1 MDEDTTPDQAALADL
16 TARLQAELREVDKDL
31 ASIRATVAEL
41 RSSVG
46 EAEDPADRGAL
57 IHAADE
63 QDNLADQLA
72 ARRERLLSRIA
83 EGE

>member
-1 MDEDTTPDQAALADL
+1 MDEDITPDQAALADL

-31 ASIRATVAEL
+31 AAIRATVAQL
-41 RSSVG
+41 RANVG

-72 ARRERLLSRIA
+72 ARREKLLRRLA
-83 EGE
+83 EGA

>member
-31 ASIRATVAEL
+31 AAIRETVAQL
-41 RSSVG
+41 RASVG

-63 QDNLADQLA
+63 QDNLADQLD
-72 ARRERLLSRIA
+72 ARRERLLRRIA
-83 EGE
+83 ESG

>member
-1 MDEDTTPDQAALADL
+1 MDEDTTPDQAAPADL

-31 ASIRATVAEL
+31 ASIRATVAQL

-72 ARRERLLSRIA
+72 ARRERLLSRISQ
-83 EGE
+83 GE

>member
-1 MDEDTTPDQAALADL
+1 MEEDTTADQAALADL

-31 ASIRATVAEL
+31 AAIRATVAQL
-41 RSSVG
+41 RASVG

-63 QDNLADQLA
+63 QDNLADQLD
-72 ARRERLLSRIA
+72 ARRERLLRRIA
-83 EGE
+83 EGD